1 MDPDGK
7 ATTDNDAE
15 VPVALAVAVE
25 EEVLSERMPTKEE
38 QELIVVQQQG
48 EQQQQLQQVNQNQ
61 GSSNK
66 TTTVSVTINSSG
78 GDGSSG
84 GGLYMFL
91 MRAFKSPDTPEGYN
105 SKRRFTARWILWGV
119 VFGLLRSPRFL
130 LVALLCSVASI
141 AILKEGTFWSGKNLK
156 WRILSLLSLAV
167 SVLSW
172 SFRRA
177 HDAMAATIEED
188 EDEKGWHHR
197 HPILKMLKLVLHLS
211 SKWMTSVWAAIL
223 GLFLLSAF
231 LGSKKDQEAL
241 KAAVVKGAETAG
253 KGAEVVG
260 QQGKIAADVMAT
272 QGKIAAEVLAEQS
285 KIAADVMATQGK
297 IAADVLAEQ
306 GHIAAEKGKKVA
318 GKAAGAASKKLDE
331 FSKKME

>member
-7 ATTDNDAE
+7 AATDDDT
-15 VPVALAVAVE
+15 
-25 EEVLSERMPTKEE
+25 EVLSERTPTKEE
-38 QELIVVQQQG
+38 QELIVVQQQ
-48 EQQQQLQQVNQNQ
+48 QQLQQNQVANANQNQ

-253 KGAEVVG
+253 KGAEVV
-260 QQGKIAADVMAT
+260 AT
-272 QGKIAAEVLAEQS
+272 QGKIAADVLAEQS

-297 IAADVLAEQ
+297 IAADVLAHQGKIAADVLAEQ
-306 GHIAAEKGKKVA
+306 GHVAAEVIAEQSKIAAEKGKKVA
-318 GKAAGAASKKLDE
+318 GQAAGAASKKLDE

>member
-7 ATTDNDAE
+7 AATDDDA
-15 VPVALAVAVE
+15 
-25 EEVLSERMPTKEE
+25 EVLSERMPTKEE
-38 QELIVVQQQG
+38 QELIVVQQQ
-48 EQQQQLQQVNQNQ
+48 QLQQATTNQIANANQNQ
-61 GSSNK
+61 GSNK

-78 GDGSSG
+78 GGDG

-91 MRAFKSPDTPEGYN
+91 VRAFKSPDTPEGYN

-156 WRILSLLSLAV
+156 WRILSMISLAV

-177 HDAMAATIEED
+177 HDSIVATIEED
-188 EDEKGWHHR
+188 EDEEGWHHR
-197 HPILKMLKLVLHLS
+197 HPILQILKLVLHLS

-253 KGAEVVG
+253 KGAEVVAT
-260 QQGKIAADVMAT
+260 QGKIAADVIAE
-272 QGKIAAEVLAEQS
+272 QSKVAAEVIAEQS
-285 KIAADVMATQGK
+285 KIAADV
-297 IAADVLAEQ
+297 IAEQ
-306 GHIAAEKGKKVA
+306 SHVAAEVIAEQSKIAAEKGKKSGRKSGRCRLEKV
-318 GKAAGAASKKLDE
+318 G
-331 FSKKME
+331 